1 MRPVEENSARLSEA
15 RLFGSHQSPG
25 AGPSGLALGFRA
37 WRFAPLALAVAAI
50 VNIPF
55 VYVFLRAFERGFPAY
70 FATVWSSS
78 TFELMGNTLLLAAG
92 VILLANLIA
101 VPLAWLV
108 VRTDLPGRRIWA
120 VLGALPLVF
129 PSYVSALC
137 LVAALGPRGYLQGWL
152 GLERLPALI
161 YGYSGATLALALF
174 TYPYIYLLLVSALRH
189 LDPALEESSR
199 ALGFGLRRTLW
210 RVTLPQLRAPLL
222 AGSLLVGL
230 YVLSDFGAVS
240 IVRYDTLTLSI
251 YNAYRSLFDRSVA
264 AALASVLILL
274 TLAFVALEAALARR
288 NRPTRS
294 RAVRQAAPVPLGA
307 WRWPS
312 LVLLASLVAATLG
325 LPTAVLLHWGG
336 STLFVEGSLLSFWR
350 EAIHSLTVSAAAAI
364 AAVVLSLPVVIW
376 SLRSGLRV
384 ARLTERVSYS
394 GYALPGMVMALALV
408 FFTTRHLLPLYQT
421 MTLLIVAYVI
431 RFLPQA
437 AAATRSS
444 LASLSP
450 VFEEAAK
457 SLGKTSITIF
467 RTVTLPL
474 VRQGLLMGGSLV
486 FLTAMKELPA
496 TLILRPIGFETLAT
510 RIWSPASE
518 GIFSQAGP
526 PALLLLLVT
535 AAPVY
540 WLLIRP
546 VLRERED

>member
-1 MRPVEENSARLSEA
+1 MSRLK
-15 RLFGSHQSPG
+15 RG
-25 AGPSGLALGFRA
+25 AAL
-37 WRFAPLALAVAAI
+37 RFAPLALTVAAI

-55 VYVFLRAFERGFPAY
+55 VYVFLRAFERGLPAY
-70 FATVWSSS
+70 FATIWSAS
-78 TFELMGNTLLLAAG
+78 TLQLMGNTLLLVVG
-92 VILLANLIA
+92 VVLLANLIA
-101 VPLAWLV
+101 VPFAWLV

-137 LVAALGPRGYLQGWL
+137 LVAALGPRGYVQGWL
-152 GLERLPALI
+152 GIQRMPAFV

-189 LDPALEESSR
+189 LDPALEESSQS
-199 ALGFGLRRTLW
+199 LGFGLRRTLW

-222 AGSLLVGL
+222 GGSLLVGL

-240 IVRYDTLTLSI
+240 IVRFNTLTLSI
-251 YNAYRSLFDRSVA
+251 YNAYQSLFDRSVA
-264 AALASVLILL
+264 AGLASVLILL
-274 TLAFVALEAALARR
+274 TLGFVALEAGLARR
-288 NRPTRS
+288 SRPTRS
-294 RAVRQAAPVPLGA
+294 RATRQTAPIRLGA

-312 LVLLASLVAATLG
+312 MALLAVLAAATLG
-325 LPTAVLLHWGG
+325 LPSLVLLHWGG
-336 STLFVEGSLLSFWR
+336 ISLFAEGGLLSFWR
-350 EAIHSLTVSAAAAI
+350 EALHSLTVSAAAAVV
-364 AAVVLSLPVVIW
+364 AVALSLPLVMW
-376 SLRSGLRV
+376 SLRSGLRI
-384 ARLTERVSYS
+384 ARLTERISYS

-408 FFTTRHLLPLYQT
+408 FFTTRHLLALYQT
-421 MTLLIVAYVI
+421 VTLLIAAYVI

-444 LASLSP
+444 LAALSP
-450 VFEEAAK
+450 VFEEAAR
-457 SLGKTSITIF
+457 SLGKSGVEIF

-486 FLTAMKELPA
+486 FLTVMKELPA

-510 RIWSPASE
+510 RIWSPAAE

-535 AAPVY
+535 AVPVY

-546 VLRERED
+546 VLRDRDD